1 MVVHT
6 TLPVGHPA
14 RPPGLFDDVPLF
26 CGRAKTHDTQVTAFP
41 SRITCKRCKR
51 LNDRYTE
58 DLDYHRT
65 QSRLA
70 TQRSIES
77 NTTMTTIRAIILSLA
92 TFATVACDEN
102 SDTTSADET
111 TTTAST
117 SATDLPTGAEETTGT
132 PQPIVDTI
140 GVPGVPGPCG
150 ECAPYHTCTVFNF
163 VYATC
168 SRRCSES
175 LGGYCTGGLVCKEM
189 EATDEENG
197 GGYWCV
203 DSCFIDENCTEGQT
217 CIGVD
222 GLEPGFCA
230 SLNV

>member
-6 TLPVGHPA
+6 TLPVGHPD
-14 RPPGLFDDVPLF
+14 RPRSLFDDVPLF

-41 SRITCKRCKR
+41 DRVTCKRCKR

-58 DLDYHRT
+58 DLDYTRT

-77 NTTMTTIRAIILSLA
+77 TMTTIRAIVLSLA

-117 SATDLPTGAEETTGT
+117 SATDDLPTGAMDEETTGT

-140 GVPGVPGPCG
+140 GVPGVQGPCG
-150 ECAPYHTCTVFNF
+150 ECAPSYECTVFNF

-189 EATDEENG
+189 EATELIGE
-197 GGYWCV
+197 YWCV

>member
-6 TLPVGHPA
+6 TLPVGHPD
-14 RPPGLFDDVPLF
+14 RPRSLFDDVPLF
-26 CGRAKTHDTQVTAFP
+26 CGRAKTCDTQVTAFP

-92 TFATVACDEN
+92 TFAVACDN

-117 SATDLPTGAEETTGT
+117 GATDDLPTGTTDEETTGT
-132 PQPIVDTI
+132 PQPIADTF
-140 GVPGVPGPCG
+140 GVPAGPCG

-168 SRRCSES
+168 SRRCAPE
-175 LGGYCTGGLVCKEM
+175 LGDCTGGLVCKEM

-203 DSCFIDENCTEGQT
+203 DACFIDENCAEGQV
-217 CIGVD
+217 CIGVA
-222 GLEPGFCA
+222 GLEPGFCGA
-230 SLNV
+230 LNV